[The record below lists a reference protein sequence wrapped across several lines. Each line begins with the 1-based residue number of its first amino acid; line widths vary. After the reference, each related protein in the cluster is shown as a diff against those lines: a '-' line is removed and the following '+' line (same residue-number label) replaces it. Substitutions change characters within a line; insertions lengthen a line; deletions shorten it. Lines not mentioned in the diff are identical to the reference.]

1 MILVEGLLDL
11 LFPPRCGVCD
21 GLRRLVICDDCR
33 LLLEPIVG
41 PVCPR
46 CGRPGRPCEYCQDT
60 PAPCRSAF
68 RYDGAAGAAV
78 RRLKYDRVYAL
89 GSALGELLAE
99 AARAWP
105 EVADVDK
112 VIPVPIHSSRQ
123 RQRTFNQAELIA
135 EPVATALG
143 LRCETDVLV
152 RHRRTPPQVGRSRQ
166 ERRRNIEGAFRVVSR
181 GRVMGR
187 SVMLVDDVYTS
198 GYTLRECAAE
208 LIAAGASKVTA
219 LTVCRED

>member
-1 MILVEGLLDL
+1 MFLVEGLLDL

-21 GLRRLVICDDCR
+21 GLRRTVFCDDCR
-33 LLLEPIVG
+33 QLLEPISG

-46 CGRPGRPCEYCQDT
+46 CGRPGGACDHCPEQ

-89 GSALGELLAE
+89 GNALGELLAE
-99 AARAWP
+99 AVRAWP
-105 EVADVDK
+105 EVADVDE
-112 VIPVPIHSSRQ
+112 VIPVPIHASRQ

-135 EPVATALG
+135 RPVAEALG
-143 LRCETDVLV
+143 LNCATDVLV
-152 RHRRTPPQVGRSRQ
+152 RHRRTPPQVGRTRQ
-166 ERRRNIEGAFRVVSR
+166 ERRRNIAGAFRVVNR
-181 GRVMGR
+181 GRVTGR
-187 SVMLVDDVYTS
+187 SFMLVDDVYTS
-198 GYTLRECAAE
+198 GYTLGECAGE
-208 LIAAGASKVTA
+208 LMAAGASHVTA